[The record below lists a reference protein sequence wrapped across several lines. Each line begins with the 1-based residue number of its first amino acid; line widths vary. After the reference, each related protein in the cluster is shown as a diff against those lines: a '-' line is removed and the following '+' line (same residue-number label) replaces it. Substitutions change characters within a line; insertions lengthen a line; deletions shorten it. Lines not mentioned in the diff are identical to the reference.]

1 MVLLLLLAA
10 LLLGLAAFLAA
21 EAATYP
27 ARQRRDLLRRVASY
41 GAAPVREVA
50 VRRRSSAGVL
60 APLLRIFSALVLR
73 LRPKTARDKIGRRL
87 LAAGLAH
94 KLTPD
99 QLLGWKGLLGV
110 SGALFGMLLGSLLA
124 PALGVFLALCF
135 GTLGFFGPDVFVG
148 SRMSTRRDLVQAA
161 LPDAL
166 DLLAVSV
173 EAGLGFDAA
182 VAKLTEYMEGPLI
195 EELELALS
203 EMRIGESRTEA
214 LRRLAARMDVA
225 ELSAFVRAIV
235 QADQLGASIAT
246 TLRVQAADAR
256 TRRQLAAEEKAMKAP
271 ITMLFPT
278 ALFILPAMFIVVL
291 GPALLN
297 FGKGF

>member
-1 MVLLLLLAA
+1 MMLLLLGALSLGAA
-10 LLLGLAAFLAA
+10 VFLAA
-21 EAATYP
+21 QAATYP

-41 GAAPVREVA
+41 GASPPTSPSGQRA
-50 VRRRSSAGVL
+50 SSARPSAAILGTF
-60 APLLRIFSALVLR
+60 ARPLMR
-73 LRPKTARDKIGRRL
+73 LKPKAAREKIGRRL
-87 LAAGLAH
+87 LSAGLSH
-94 KLTPD
+94 KITPE

-110 SGALFGMLLGSLLA
+110 VGAIFGLLLGSLLA
-124 PALGVFLALCF
+124 PALGVFLGLCL
-135 GTLGFFGPDVFVG
+135 GILGFLGPDVFVG
-148 SRMSTRRDLVQAA
+148 NHISTRRDRVQAA

-182 VAKLTEYMEGPLI
+182 VAKLTEYMQGPLI
-195 EELELALS
+195 EEFALALN
-203 EMRIGESRTEA
+203 EMRIGESRIEA
-214 LRRLAARMDVA
+214 LKRMAARMDVA
-225 ELSAFVRAIV
+225 ELSAFVRAVV

-256 TRRQLAAEEKAMKAP
+256 IRRQLAAEEKAMKAP